1 MMVVLGDMDNFM
13 LAKMEAR
20 DHQLKK
26 KKKQSGLVLR
36 SSTNKRNPYSIC
48 KMLVCLDVCQFQPSI
63 QPLLEKMHK
72 QKAKGPTTP

>member
-26 KKKQSGLVLR
+26 KKTEWPCAEIV
-36 SSTNKRNPYSIC
+36 
-48 KMLVCLDVCQFQPSI
+48 D
-63 QPLLEKMHK
+63 K
-72 QKAKGPTTP
+72 QKEPLQYM